1 MELLLNLAWLAVAI
15 AAFARLGVWA
25 SAETDRRRIRL
36 AFVAT
41 ACVIVLLFPIIS
53 ITDDLEASVAV
64 VEESATVRRAAA
76 SAVLHVVPTLATTLA
91 LAVIAAAL
99 TLLGFLTEE
108 SFVALPSLAAPVL
121 SVRGPPSFA
130 C

>member
-1 MELLLNLAWLAVAI
+1 MELLLNLVWLAVAI

-36 AFVAT
+36 AVVAT

-53 ITDDLEASVAV
+53 ITDDLEASAAV
-64 VEESATVRRAAA
+64 VEESATVRRVVAAA
-76 SAVLHVVPTLATTLA
+76 ALHVLPIVAFTLA
-91 LAVIAAAL
+91 LCIFASAL
-99 TLLGFLTEE
+99 TLLGFLTED
-108 SFVALPSLAAPVL
+108 SSAFHISVAAPPPSL
-121 SVRGPPSFA
+121 RGPPSFA